1 MRQPLIRLVAT
12 AVLVCGF
19 SVQPRAQPGTVPG
32 VPESAPPTVAPDSH
46 VGHRSSSG
54 TWDIAVRPARATPQV
69 DGARVR
75 CVIGEHP
82 TLPTCPD
89 SQGLHNL
96 LRWDLPKL
104 FGLAFGLTVIWLIRS
119 FLLFVRGR

>member
-12 AVLVCGF
+12 AVLVCGS
-19 SVQPRAQPGTVPG
+19 SVQSGAGLKPGTVLG
-32 VPESAPPTVAPDSH
+32 VPKSAPPTVAPDSD

-54 TWDIAVRPARATPQV
+54 PQV
-69 DGARVR
+69 DGERRVR

-119 FLLFVRGR
+119 FLLFVRGWCLRRWGW

>member
-54 TWDIAVRPARATPQV
+54 PRDPQV